1 MILRDL
7 VYLYQINLFQTVEQ
21 QTQWQVY
28 DDMLKLQIVWTGSSL
43 LWEFT
48 CPALPSSHRLTHS
61 MSLFFGSQS
70 PPVRLDY
77 AFSQEDIYF
86 TAAPIFFFFFFL
98 VLVPDVSSQLIA
110 HCPKHSAWIQVPS
123 CVTWGILWD
132 LSVPS
137 RGKVEWIWSWHES
150 DQSPPRLV
158 SSARW
163 DNIHEVCQ
171 RACDTGEHT
180 PNVCCSWSVRSAAGS
195 AAGPPRAFDCLV
207 DTYSSGVTAAGL
219 ERPRWAC
226 KEASLCCSSV
236 SQTVS

>member
-1 MILRDL
+1 MAGPWWYVKVANCLNRQLSALRIHLPCPPLLPQTHTFYVFIFWKPKSSSQTGLCILPGRYIL
-7 VYLYQINLFQTVEQ
+7 
-21 QTQWQVY
+21 
-28 DDMLKLQIVWTGSSL
+28 
-43 LWEFT
+43 
-48 CPALPSSHRLTHS
+48 HS
-61 MSLFFGSQS
+61 CS
-70 PPVRLDY
+70 Y
-77 AFSQEDIYF
+77 
-86 TAAPIFFFFFFL
+86 FFFFFFL

-180 PNVCCSWSVRSAAGS
+180 PNVCCSWSVRSAAG
-195 AAGPPRAFDCLV
+195 PPRAFDCLV